1 MVVIIIIMMFM
12 IEDHDR
18 YHKNDNTAMI
28 TMMRMTMINDM
39 TMIMII
45 SMINIICLYYIGR
58 DPFDKGANVS
68 ALKENLRRSIC
79 KVKFTENKRVST
91 WRCPVK
97 TQGRYVRIQLE
108 KYNTLSIA
116 EIEIYGYWGLTSG
129 VGRISFA
136 SAGKDV
142 TVAVIRPSTD
152 PRDVELSY
160 KKAVYADSLN
170 SDILRQ
176 LETYTLEYDK
186 YGRGELLN
194 KKCPICKGQD
204 KCESCIFYETF
215 SNEILNMPP
224 TINIRR
230 RRVNSISQYLIEI
243 NKPPLKPIKV
253 VESIRPNKLKLK
265 LEYYFGK
272 NYTNFN
278 FLNLFKSS
286 KNLNYIT
293 PKEALELDP
302 NVIMTKLNIV
312 QKLDDKKITI
322 KENELKETMM
332 KNNDNNKEQ
341 SNNNTD
347 KNNDNFNDE
356 IVKDENLDDFFQDS
370 VDENLFE
377 HIEDGSELKYS
388 KSNSSNSSSNNLHT
402 NNNIRM
408 KHSSSSIDDDNSNN
422 VRKQSITHDSIGS
435 SIVKHGYSKNKPM
448 KVGDILPTGHKVKQA
463 YPKSIAEEI
472 GDKYKMN
479 VEWEKKREEALKI
492 RLAEEEKIK
501 KMNLFGK

>member
-1 MVVIIIIMMFM
+1 MRD
-12 IEDHDR
+12 DHDR
-18 YHKNDNTAMI
+18 YYENDYSAKI
-28 TMMRMTMINDM
+28 MMMS
-39 TMIMII
+39 II
-45 SMINIICLYYIGR
+45 YNIGR

-97 TQGRYVRIQLE
+97 TQGRYIRIQLE

-224 TINIRR
+224 TINVRR

-243 NKPPLKPIKV
+243 NKPPLKPMKV

-278 FLNLFKSS
+278 ILNLFKSS

-312 QKLDDKKITI
+312 QKLDDNKITI
-322 KENELKETMM
+322 KENELKETMI
-332 KNNDNNKEQ
+332 KSNNKEQ
-341 SNNNTD
+341 SNNTV
-347 KNNDNFNDE
+347 KNNDNFNND

-370 VDENLFE
+370 VDENIFE

-388 KSNSSNSSSNNLHT
+388 KSNSSNSSSNN
-402 NNNIRM
+402 IKM

-492 RLAEEEKIK
+492 RLAEEEKMK